1 MDRLKLNGLK
11 IMNRSMFPAVD
22 EFWRMDYNG
31 CPKCVMLRMSNVPY
45 LLEDNTLIET
55 LELTQTSNS
64 PELSREK
71 EKLLEGD
78 LYTGK
83 ASMLLNEQNETNE
96 NRSHA
101 SAAKLHFL

>member
-1 MDRLKLNGLK
+1 
-11 IMNRSMFPAVD
+11 MNCTMFPAAD
-22 EFWRMDYNG
+22 EFWRTDYNG
-31 CPKCVMLRMSNVPY
+31 FPKCVILRMSNVPY
-45 LLEDNTLIET
+45 LLDDNTLIEK

-78 LYTGK
+78 LYTGQ
-83 ASMLLNEQNETNE
+83 ASMLLNKQNETNE

-101 SAAKLHFL
+101 IAAKLHFL